1 MLGRK
6 EGTYSQSDYH
16 GDSMVNI
23 SLKEP
28 VKLEVQYVHVLQ
40 VFYIAKRGDIK

>member
-28 VKLEVQYVHVLQ
+28 VKLEVHVLQ